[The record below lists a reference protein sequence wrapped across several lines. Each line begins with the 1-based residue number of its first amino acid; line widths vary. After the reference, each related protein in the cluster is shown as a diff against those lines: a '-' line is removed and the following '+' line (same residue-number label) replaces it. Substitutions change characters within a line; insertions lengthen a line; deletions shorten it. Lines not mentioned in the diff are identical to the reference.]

1 LPNIVISQQTM
12 HQWKAYL
19 FSFHVMYKFQCH

>member
-19 FSFHVMYKFQCH
+19 FSFHVMYKF